1 MMRHERF
8 RSRAVL
14 AVTSLALAVACDSPV
29 TSNAAPGGA
38 DRPGGN
44 PPGAPP
50 PPPPGTTIQ
59 AKVAALDASQ
69 PSLPAGATLSGTA
82 TFTGLSVE
90 LWDGQAWL
98 EVTEGSE
105 TTATINL
112 ADAAAEA
119 TLVPIRDVPAGSYTK
134 VRLTATDVVVDLS
147 LMWNGQQLSA
157 QMKPAGEGPFVLE
170 RNVDVVRNAD
180 GTTTFRVSLQMVRTL
195 DIARDPVTGAVSLS
209 MSGDFGG
216 GSVSASM
223 AASVAALDTSEPTL
237 PDGATSLTGSAT
249 FTGLSI
255 ELWDG
260 EAWLDVTDGS
270 RTSATLDVVDG
281 AAEAT
286 LVPMRDIPS
295 GDYTKMRLT
304 ATDVVVDLTL
314 VWNGKPLNMQM
325 KPSGDDPFVIEKD
338 VEVVRNSDG
347 TTTFRIEL
355 ELVRRCTVDTDPAS
369 GEVSVSVSGDLGDLQ
384 VSP

>member
-1 MMRHERF
+1 MRRHERF

-29 TSNAAPGGA
+29 TSNAPPGGS

-50 PPPPGTTIQ
+50 PPSGSTIQ
-59 AKVAALDASQ
+59 AKVVALDASQ
-69 PSLPAGATLSGTA
+69 PSLPAGATLGGTA

-98 EVTEGSE
+98 EVTDGSE
-105 TTATINL
+105 TTATIDL

-119 TLVPIRDVPAGSYTK
+119 TLVPTRDIPAGSYTK
-134 VRLTATDVVVDLS
+134 LRLSATDVLVDLS

-157 QMKPAGEGPFVLE
+157 QMKPAGQGPFVLE
-170 RNVDVVRNAD
+170 RDIEVVRNAD
-180 GTTTFRVSLQMVRTL
+180 GSTTFRISLEMVQTL
-195 DIARDPVTGAVSLS
+195 DVVRDPVTGAVSLS
-209 MSGDFGG
+209 MSGDFGS
-216 GSVSASM
+216 GSVSASI

-237 PDGATSLTGSAT
+237 PDGATSLTGTAT
-249 FTGLSI
+249 FTGLSV

-260 EAWLDVTDGS
+260 ETWLDVTDGS

-281 AAEAT
+281 AAEVT
-286 LVPMRDIPS
+286 LVPVRDIPS
-295 GDYTKMRLT
+295 GDYTKMRLS

-314 VWNGKPLNMQM
+314 IWNGQPLDMQM
-325 KPSGDDPFVIEKD
+325 KPSGDDPYVIEKD
-338 VEVVRNSDG
+338 VVVVRNSDG
-347 TTTFRIEL
+347 TTTFRMEL
-355 ELVRRCTVDTDPAS
+355 VMVRRCTVDTDPGS
-369 GEVSVSVSGDLGDLQ
+369 GEVNVSVSGDLGDLKI
-384 VSP
+384 SS

>member
-29 TSNAAPGGA
+29 TSNAPPGGS

-50 PPPPGTTIQ
+50 PSGSTIQ
-59 AKVAALDASQ
+59 AKIVALDASQ
-69 PSLPAGATLSGTA
+69 PSLPAGATLAGTA

-98 EVTEGSE
+98 EVTDGSK
-105 TTATINL
+105 TTATIDL

-119 TLVPIRDVPAGSYTK
+119 TLVPTRDIPAGSYTK
-134 VRLTATDVVVDLS
+134 LRLSATDVVVDLS

-157 QMKPAGEGPFVLE
+157 QMKPAGKGPFVLE
-170 RNVDVVRNAD
+170 RNVDVVRNSD
-180 GTTTFRVSLQMVRTL
+180 GTTTFRVALQMVRTL
-195 DIARDPVTGAVSLS
+195 DIVRDPVTGAVSLS
-209 MSGDFGG
+209 LSGDFGG

-223 AASVAALDTSEPTL
+223 AASVAALDTSQPTL
-237 PDGATSLTGSAT
+237 PDGATSLTGTAT
-249 FTGLSI
+249 FTGLSV

-260 EAWLDVTDGS
+260 ESWLDVTDGS

-286 LVPMRDIPS
+286 LVPIRDIPS

-325 KPSGDDPFVIEKD
+325 EPAGDDPFVLEKEM
-338 VEVVRNSDG
+338 EVVRNSDG

-355 ELVRRCTVDTDPAS
+355 ELVRQCTVDTDPAS

-384 VSP
+384 ASS